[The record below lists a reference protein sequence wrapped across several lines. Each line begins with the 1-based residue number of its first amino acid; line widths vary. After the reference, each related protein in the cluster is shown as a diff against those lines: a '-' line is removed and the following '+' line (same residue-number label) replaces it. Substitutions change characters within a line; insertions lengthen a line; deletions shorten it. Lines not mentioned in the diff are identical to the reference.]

1 MRKLRLSRAFCR
13 IWHPNW
19 PAPVTWANLG
29 AVTGARVGGIANV
42 TKARTGVLIRKLFE
56 LLIAQPEGMR
66 AVDALNAL
74 ANAVELTPY
83 EAGDYES
90 GGRRFEKIVR
100 FATVDCV
107 KAGWLVKEKGIW
119 SVTEQGAQAFQA
131 IKDPEQFYRQAV
143 KLYWNWKKAQPVLDE
158 DDAVEDVAEKSA
170 GITLEQAEEWA
181 WGEIEAYLASMN
193 EYDFQK
199 LVGNLLSAMGY
210 HVGWIAPPGKDGGV
224 DLLAFTDPLGTRPPR
239 IKVQVKRNA
248 KSSKIDVVGLRSFM
262 ALLGD
267 GDVGLFVALSG
278 FTKDAELEARQS
290 HRRLTLID
298 ATKLVELWTTHHDK
312 LDDAARRRLPLKPV
326 WFLAG
331 EE

>member
-1 MRKLRLSRAFCR
+1 
-13 IWHPNW
+13 
-19 PAPVTWANLG
+19 V
-29 AVTGARVGGIANV
+29 ANV

-56 LLIAQPEGMR
+56 LLIVQPEGMR
-66 AVDALNAL
+66 ASDALNAL
-74 ANAVELTPY
+74 ANAVQLTPY

-107 KAGWLVKEKGIW
+107 KAGWLVKEKGVW
-119 SVTEQGAQAFQA
+119 SVTEQGVQAFQT

-158 DDAVEDVAEKSA
+158 DDAVEDVADKSA

-248 KSSKIDVVGLRSFM
+248 NSSKIDVVGLRSFM

-290 HRRLTLID
+290 HRRITLID
-298 ATKLVELWTTHHDK
+298 TTKLVELWTAHHDK
-312 LDDAARRRLPLKPV
+312 LDDVARRRLSLKPV

>member
-1 MRKLRLSRAFCR
+1 M
-13 IWHPNW
+13 
-19 PAPVTWANLG
+19 
-29 AVTGARVGGIANV
+29 ANV

-56 LLIAQPEGMR
+56 LLIDQPEGMR
-66 AVDALNAL
+66 AVEALNL
-74 ANAVELTPY
+74 LSNAVELTSY

-107 KAGWLVKEKGIW
+107 KAGWLLKEKGIW

-131 IKDPEQFYRQAV
+131 IKDPEQFYRTAV
-143 KLYWNWKKAQPVLDE
+143 KLYWNWKKAQPVQDE
-158 DDAVEDVAEKSA
+158 DDAVEADAEKSA
-170 GITLEQAEEWA
+170 SITLEQAEEWA
-181 WGEIEAYLASMN
+181 WGEIEAHLAAMN

-210 HVGWIAPPGKDGGV
+210 HVGWIAPPGKDGGM

-248 KSSKIDVVGLRSFM
+248 NSSKIDVVGLRSFM

-278 FTKDAELEARQS
+278 FTRDAELEARQS
-290 HRRLTLID
+290 HRRITLID
-298 ATKLVELWTTHHDK
+298 TTKLVELWTAHHEK
-312 LDDAARRRLPLKPV
+312 LDDTARRRLPLKPV

-331 EE
+331 EQ